1 MWMYWSNESAL
12 LTKKR
17 RDFMNWLKRGKRV
30 LTSHTK
36 KMFLQ
41 KRLLKNGRKQSRV
54 VLRNFAKFTGKH
66 LCLKTRLCY
75 RCFPVNFAKF
85 RRTHYLTEH
94 LHWPLLNGWK
104 KSVSWE
110 EWKKNVRS
118 QKWNWRWRRWKRR
131 RIYKNSQ
138 RRCSIKKVFIKNYQY
153 LQKNTCAGVSF

>member
-1 MWMYWSNESAL
+1 MNQRYWRKNDAISWTGWNEESA
-12 LTKKR
+12 
-17 RDFMNWLKRGKRV
+17 FWP
-30 LTSHTK
+30 SHTK

-41 KRLLKNGRKQSRV
+41 KRILKNGRKQSRV